1 MAREKFHPLTVS
13 GVCPETDSAVCV
25 TFEIPAALRETF
37 RFIQGQYVALRTT
50 IDGVELT
57 RCYSICSGVD
67 DGCLRIAIRR
77 VENGA
82 FSGYANSRLRAGDVL
97 DVSVPEGRFHT
108 HVSAS
113 AARHYMCICAG
124 SGITPVLSIVKTVLA
139 REPGSFVT
147 LLYGNRSSNRIM
159 FKEELGLLKNRH
171 PARLNWLNILSRE
184 EQDADVLFGRLDNR
198 KGADLQRRCLIDL
211 ASVDDFFLCGP
222 EAMISEVSRGL
233 REFGIEESRIH
244 YELFHAS
251 SEDAGRL
258 VERHHERARRFD
270 RLVSDVT
277 LKVGGRSSAFELAAT
292 GGNLLDA
299 ALDHGADVPFSCRG
313 GVCATCK
320 ALLREGSVDMDLSHG
335 LSAEEVGAG
344 FILACQAH
352 PTSRK
357 LVVDFDA
364 V

>member
-1 MAREKFHPLTVS
+1 MAGKKFHPLTVS
-13 GVCPETDSAVCV
+13 GVRPETDSAVCV
-25 TFEIPAALRETF
+25 TFKVPEALREAF
-37 RFIQGQYVALRTT
+37 RFIQGQYVALRKTLG
-50 IDGVELT
+50 GVELT

-77 VENGA
+77 VEDGV
-82 FSGYANSRLRAGDVL
+82 FSGYANSRLRVGDVL

-108 HVSAS
+108 PLSPGS
-113 AARHYMCICAG
+113 EKHYMCICAG
-124 SGITPVLSIVKTVLA
+124 SGITPVLSIIKSVLA
-139 REPGSFVT
+139 SEPRSFVT
-147 LLYGNRSSNRIM
+147 LLYGNQRSSRIM
-159 FKEELGLLKNRH
+159 FKEELGFLKNRH

-198 KGADLQRRCLIDL
+198 KGADLQRRGLIDL

-222 EAMISEVSRGL
+222 ESMISEVSHGL
-233 REFGIEESRIH
+233 REFGVRESRMH

-251 SEDAGRL
+251 SEDARRV
-258 VERHHERARRFD
+258 VERHQKRARRFD
-270 RLVSDVT
+270 ALVSMVT
-277 LKVGGRSSAFELAAT
+277 VTVGGRSSGFELAAS

-299 ALDHGADVPFSCRG
+299 ALDQGADVPFSCRG

-320 ALLREGSVDMDLSHG
+320 AFVREGSVEMDLSHG
-335 LSAEEVGAG
+335 LSADEVDAG

-352 PTSRK
+352 PTSRR

-364 V
+364 G